1 MGSHKKQLIEEE
13 EMGIFREEE
22 GPSSSDSTN
31 ESEVR
36 EPTEKCESCIELE
49 YEINVPCQCLQCDP
63 DGTRYDCTCDEIYE
77 HPQSRDTRDYVIN
90 TKA

>member
-31 ESEVR
+31 ESE
-36 EPTEKCESCIELE
+36 
-49 YEINVPCQCLQCDP
+49 
-63 DGTRYDCTCDEIYE
+63 CDEIYE